1 MDRMVYAVEQNKV
14 LVPGGGG
21 ASNRYLAWGYAD
33 QSFRLGNYESDK
45 AVFICE
51 PSYLIGQVLTC
62 VCPNAK
68 EVLTAGTSSVV
79 IVYQYNKKV
88 KQLLIKKMLY
98 GHTDAVICLAASQA
112 WSIAVS
118 GSRDKSAIIWDL
130 SRYVYI
136 KHLPDHVGPVASV
149 AINDL
154 TGNIVTSAGSWLYVW
169 DIGGRPLASVD
180 TNTLCPPASPQP
192 QQQQILC
199 VTCSQMNE
207 WDRGTDNDNPI
218 LHNSNQLFYFHRE
231 RYHDWFV

>member
-1 MDRMVYAVEQNKV
+1 M
-14 LVPGGGG
+14 
-21 ASNRYLAWGYAD
+21 
-33 QSFRLGNYESDK
+33 
-45 AVFICE
+45 
-51 PSYLIGQVLTC
+51 
-62 VCPNAK
+62 
-68 EVLTAGTSSVV
+68 
-79 IVYQYNKKV
+79 
-88 KQLLIKKMLY
+88 
-98 GHTDAVICLAASQA
+98 
-112 WSIAVS
+112 S

-207 WDRGTDNDNPI
+207 WDRGTDNDNPS
-218 LHNSNQLFYFHRE
+218 LNNSSL
-231 RYHDWFV
+231 